1 MAQDNPAVAQ
11 GSPSAVQRSLSAVQ
25 RSPKQVVILHSYQ
38 HDLDWTRLIHAGM
51 VRELEAA
58 SDLSLAI
65 RVEYLDSRREWNDAV
80 AASQA
85 GFLAERYRRYQA
97 DLVLLSDN
105 DALNFMLRYGRDIF
119 GDVPVVFAGINDY
132 DPGLI
137 APVRDWYT
145 GVVERVDYTATLRAM
160 LTLFPELKELRIL
173 ADPTTTGPITIR
185 ELKTAA
191 TEIGFPLPVVNF
203 PDLPFPEL
211 LDSVTVLPSS
221 TAILLLTYARDV
233 AGVAWAMK
241 DVAARLSSA
250 ARGPV
255 FATWDFYF
263 GHGIVGG
270 ALTSGLAQGRE
281 AGSLALRILRG
292 ESPASVAVHDIPS
305 TPLMLDW
312 RQLRRFAVPTRRVP
326 GNAVV
331 EYKPKGL
338 SERDPLA
345 FHALLGLGILV
356 FALAATVLVMHRA
369 TARIKISEDRLAVS
383 LSEKEELLREV
394 HHRVKNNFQ
403 VVASLLSL
411 QANNLQDSKA
421 REALLD
427 SENRIRSMALVH
439 AEIYDEQKLAAM
451 DFLVYARSLASHL
464 ISAYS
469 ESAYR
474 SRFDIE
480 GGILMLDLGRAIPLG
495 LLLNELITNSLKY
508 ACGDRQGCTMS
519 LSLEQLAGGGSIL
532 TYQDDGPGLPGH
544 ISLDRAETLGLR
556 LVSVL
561 ADQAGAAIQRKA
573 DHPSGFVLKLVQ
585 DPETHSL
592 SDGQATAQA
601 AQEGSQD
608 GGLIVA

>member
-1 MAQDNPAVAQ
+1 
-11 GSPSAVQRSLSAVQ
+11 
-25 RSPKQVVILHSYQ
+25 VVILHSYQ

-51 VRELEAA
+51 VSELEAA

-80 AASQA
+80 AANQA
-85 GFLAERYRRYQA
+85 GFLAERYRRYRA

-105 DALNFMLRYGRDIF
+105 DALDFMLRYGRGIF

-145 GVVERVDYTATLRAM
+145 GVVERVDYVATLRAM
-160 LTLFPELKELRIL
+160 LTLFPGLTELRVL

-185 ELKTAA
+185 ELKKAA
-191 TEIGFPLPVVNF
+191 TEIGFPLPVVSF
-203 PDLPFPEL
+203 PDLPFLEL
-211 LDSVTVLPSS
+211 LDSVAVLPSS
-221 TAILLLTYARDV
+221 TAILLLAYARDV
-233 AGVAWAMK
+233 AGIAWSMK
-241 DVAARLSSA
+241 DVATRLSSA

-270 ALTSGLAQGRE
+270 ALMSGLVQGRE
-281 AGSLALRILRG
+281 AASLALRILRG
-292 ESPASVAVHDIPS
+292 ESPASVAVHDIPL

-312 RQLRRFAVPTRRVP
+312 RQLRRFVVPARRIP
-326 GNAVV
+326 DNAVV

-338 SERDPLA
+338 GERDPLA
-345 FHALLGLGILV
+345 FHALLVLGILV
-356 FALAATVLVMHRA
+356 FALAATVLVMKRA
-369 TARIKISEDRLAVS
+369 TARIKLSEDRLGVS
-383 LSEKEELLREV
+383 LAEKEELLREV

-411 QANNLQDSKA
+411 QASSLEDSNA
-421 REALLD
+421 RKVLLD

-439 AEIYDEQKLAAM
+439 AEIYDEQKLAAI

-474 SRFDIE
+474 SRFETE
-480 GGILMLDLGRAIPLG
+480 GETLMLDLGRAIPLG

-508 ACGDRQGCTMS
+508 ACGERQGCIICLS
-519 LSLEQLAGGGSIL
+519 LSRIEGGGDTLI
-532 TYQDDGPGLPGH
+532 YRDDGPGLPDPL
-544 ISLDRAETLGLR
+544 ILDKVESLGLR

-561 ADQAGAAIQRKA
+561 ADQAGAVIQREPG
-573 DHPSGFVLKLVQ
+573 HPSAFIIKFIRNSGAHILHDVQ
-585 DPETHSL
+585 AEVKPL
-592 SDGQATAQA
+592 
-601 AQEGSQD
+601 QEGSQG